1 MTGPFRKPQITRRL
15 FGTLATG
22 TAASLVVPLGSP
34 SATPGSVAAPVL
46 TAAAG
51 HTVSFDKYSLLVDG
65 RRVVLWSGEFH
76 PFRLPSPSLWA
87 DVLQKMRANGYNA
100 VSIYVSWNYHSPA
113 PGVYDFT
120 GVRDLDLFLT
130 TAAQAGIFVTV
141 RPGPYINAEVDAG
154 GFPGWMTTSAGTART
169 NNSTYLGHADEWLTA
184 VNAIVSK
191 HQYTDGG
198 SVLLYQIENEYS
210 SHLTDGVGAS
220 YMAHLYAKVR
230 ADGVTVPLFHN
241 DKGRNGDW
249 IPGSFSTGAETGRYL
264 YAFDGYPSPSST
276 PPDWGYFGTGG
287 STGGSTASPNTPGF
301 EAEFGGGW
309 FDCWGGAEFAGQGY
323 AGARSSR
330 DAVYERRFYLTN
342 LANGIKL
349 QNVYMTFGGTSWGWL
364 PAPVVYTSYDY
375 GAALDEARNQTTK
388 LVPMKQIGLML
399 ESVPDLAQLDRAAA
413 VSASNS
419 SIKTYHLAN
428 PATGAHFYFLR
439 SNSSSAVSGVTLPA
453 STSAGTL
460 TVPAS
465 GGGMRFPAKDM
476 KLVATGIKIGHRT
489 LLYSTAQPMYQATIG
504 TLDVAVFSGRN
515 ADPVEVALPAATAP
529 TVTVLSGAATSAY
542 DSANRRLRINAILS
556 GLIRVLVDFRDGGLP
571 LLLLLADDA
580 ASAALWRQTTAAG
593 PVLVRGPALV
603 RAGQSSGTG
612 VQLTGDT
619 TAAADLEVWAPL
631 GVTSVTWNG
640 APVTTAATSSGSL
653 LAAKQL
659 PGPAAVSLPALTG
672 WRFAA
677 ENPESAPG
685 LDDSAWRAANKTSSA
700 STTPVPSGQP
710 VLFAD
715 DYGFHYG
722 DVWYRGRYSGTS
734 GATSVSLSYS
744 SGTQGVLMAWLDGTP
759 LGAHRQPV
767 PTASQATQSTWTAT
781 AAFSIPSNLRGS
793 GAHVLSVL
801 VRPMAHSEDGGA
813 NDAHKAARGLTAV
826 IFGGATPS
834 LSWRI
839 QGGSSTADAL
849 RGPLNTGGL
858 YGERNG
864 WHLPTFSDNAWQ
876 PVSLPRA
883 DIFQGVRWYRT
894 SFTFAPPQGV
904 DASVGLTL
912 TDSTTH
918 AYRVQI
924 FLNGWNLG
932 QYIND
937 VGPQRTFV
945 LPNGILRANASNV
958 LALAVL
964 ADGSTPAG
972 PGTVALTLLGSA
984 AGGVPITNV

>member
-1 MTGPFRKPQITRRL
+1 MPEIDRRS
-15 FGTLATG
+15 FTALAAG
-22 TAASLVVPLGSP
+22 TAASLFVPLRSVQVVR
-34 SATPGSVAAPVL
+34 PGG
-46 TAAAG
+46 AAAQALG
-51 HTVSFDKYSLLVDG
+51 PAVSHTVAFDKYSLIVDAD
-65 RRVVLWSGEFH
+65 RLVLWSGEFH

-113 PGVYDFT
+113 PGSYDFT
-120 GVRDLDLFLT
+120 GVRDLGQFLS
-130 TAAQAGIFVTV
+130 TAADTGLFVTV

-154 GFPGWMTTSAGTART
+154 GFPGWMTTSSGTART

-198 SVLLYQIENEYS
+198 GTVLLYQLENEYA
-210 SHLTDGVGAS
+210 SHLTDGVGSS
-220 YMAHLYAKVR
+220 YMAHLYAKAR
-230 ADGVTVPLFHN
+230 ADGITVPLFHN

-249 IPGSFSTGAETGRYL
+249 VPGSFSTGGETGRYL

-276 PPDWGYFGTGG
+276 PPDWGYFGAGG
-287 STGGSTASPNTPGF
+287 ATGGSTASPDTPGF

-309 FDCWGGAEFAGQGY
+309 FDCWGGAEFSGQGY
-323 AGARSSR
+323 AGARASR

-375 GAALDEARNQTTK
+375 GAALDEARNQTSK

-399 ESVPDLAQLDRAAA
+399 ESVPDLAELDRAADVA
-413 VSASNS
+413 ASDS
-419 SIKTYHLAN
+419 TVKVYHLAN
-428 PATGAHFYFLR
+428 PVTGAHFYFLR
-439 SNSSSAVSGVTLPA
+439 NDTASDLSVTVPVSV
-453 STSAGTL
+453 AGSQL
-460 TVPAS
+460 TVPVS
-465 GGGMRFPAKDM
+465 GGGVRLNGEDM
-476 KLVATGIKIGHRT
+476 KLLATGVELGRRS
-489 LLYSTAQPMYQATIG
+489 LLYTTAQPMYQATIG
-504 TLDVAVFSGRN
+504 SQDVAVLIGRTG
-515 ADPVEVALPAATAP
+515 DPVETVLATSTAP
-529 TVTVLSGAATSAY
+529 TVTVLAGSATTVYTASTGH
-542 DSANRRLRINAILS
+542 LRINATLS
-556 GLIRVLVDFRDGGLP
+556 GIVRVLINFGDGAAA

-580 ASAALWRQTTAAG
+580 ASATLWRQATAAG

-603 RAGQSSGTG
+603 RTAQSSGSILG
-612 VQLTGDT
+612 LTGDT
-619 TAAADLEVWAPL
+619 TAASDLEVWAPA

-640 APVTTAATSSGSL
+640 APVAANRTSSDSL
-653 LAAKQL
+653 LASAQL
-659 PGPAAVSLPALTG
+659 AGPAAVTLPALGG
-672 WRFAA
+672 WRYAA

-685 LDDSAWRAANKTSSA
+685 FDDSGWRPANKTSSV
-700 STTPVPSGQP
+700 STTPVPAGQP

-722 DVWYRGRYSGTS
+722 DVWYRGHYSGAS
-734 GATSVSLSYS
+734 GATAVSLAYS
-744 SGTQGVLMAWLDGTP
+744 SGTEGLVMAWLDGTP
-759 LGAHRQPV
+759 LGTNRQPV
-767 PTASQATQSTWTAT
+767 PTASQATQATWTAT
-781 AAFSIPSNLRGS
+781 ATFAIPSALRGS

-826 IFGGATPS
+826 TFTGATPS
-834 LSWRI
+834 LSWSI
-839 QGGSSTADAL
+839 QGGSTTADPT

-864 WHLPTFSDNAWQ
+864 WHLPAFADGGWQ
-876 PVSLPRA
+876 PVSLPRS
-883 DIFQGVRWYRT
+883 DTFQGVRWYRST
-894 SFTFAPPQGV
+894 FTFAPPQGV
-904 DASVGLTL
+904 DASVGLML
-912 TDSTTH
+912 TDTSTR

-937 VGPQRTFV
+937 VGPQHSFV
-945 LPNGILRANASNV
+945 LPNGILRAGAANV

-964 ADGSTPAG
+964 ADGTTPAG

-984 AGGVPITNV
+984 AGGVPVGDV